1 MNRKQRNLKKL
12 ASRRSMIEML
22 TGFIDSFMNR
32 FLSSGSLFSNRSNY
46 ANMIQAAKLSMAV
59 FKGKLTDDEVK
70 KINAAVEFCQKRA
83 RQSKYGSIGFS
94 RKMHKVW
101 KVEARNRN
109 LNSDGCESIGK
120 SIEFDGC
127 DIIITDPCYIEPER
141 IFDPETH
148 QVTRKDVGGT
158 RSRDAIHS
166 MESDTLYGDW
176 SCSVFKLARTSNR
189 RMKKHAVN
197 IGSFCADGGMVM
209 VAKLSDVL
217 EYNPE
222 FDYHVTK
229 PWTTALIKNFKGR
242 VTFKYVKKLDE
253 LQLVGEGSVN
263 FVTTQTGF

>member
-12 ASRRSMIEML
+12 ASRRSMIETL
-22 TGFIDSFMNR
+22 ADFTDPFVKR
-32 FLSSGSLFSNRSNY
+32 FFGSGSMFSGRSWY
-46 ANMIQAAKLSMAV
+46 SNMIQAAKLSMSV
-59 FKGKLTDDEVK
+59 FKSKLTDDEVK

-83 RQSKYGSIGFS
+83 RQYKYGSIGFS

-101 KVEARNRN
+101 KAKARNRN

-127 DIIITDPCYIEPER
+127 DIIITDPCYIMPER
-141 IFDPETH
+141 VFDPITH
-148 QVTRKDVGGT
+148 ELSRKDVGGT
-158 RSRDAIHS
+158 RSRNAIHS
-166 MESDTLYGDW
+166 MESGTLYGDW
-176 SCSVFKLARTSNR
+176 SCSVFKIVRTSKR

-217 EYNPE
+217 EFNPE
-222 FDYHVTK
+222 FDYHLTK
-229 PWTTALIKNFKGR
+229 TWTTALIKNFKGK